1 MSSWQPPPR
10 LSPRAGS
17 QSPAALAPSPQ
28 APPARRLQCGGS
40 LAVAALML
48 PALLLLATVYLWLLL
63 QVAWLSGQASSV
75 LTGLE
80 PLANGGANWRRLL
93 ADARF
98 WNATAFTLRF
108 AAVSVAL
115 ELLLGLGI
123 ALLLH
128 RPGRGRGWL
137 RTLTLLPWALP
148 GTVLALGWRWIFND
162 PYGPLNALIQALGL
176 PPYGFL
182 TSPATTWLFV
192 VLADVWKSTPF
203 VALLL
208 LAGLQS
214 IPREL
219 EESLRLEGAGG
230 GQILRRLTL
239 PLLRPWIALALLFRL
254 AQALGL
260 FDLVQVLTRGGPAGS
275 TESLALYSYLQAM
288 RFLDFGY
295 SATLVLA
302 TFLLLSALTLA
313 GWLLWR
319 LSQRKRLE
327 AGR

>member
-1 MSSWQPPPR
+1 MSRPPS
-10 LSPRAGS
+10 SPGLARAAGVRE
-17 QSPAALAPSPQ
+17 PTRRAALTQGP
-28 APPARRLQCGGS
+28 
-40 LAVAALML
+40 LAVAVLML
-48 PALLLLATVYLWLLL
+48 PALLLLAAVYLWPLL
-63 QVAWLSGQASSV
+63 QVSWLSGQASSV

-80 PLANGGANWRRLL
+80 AIPNGDANWRRLL
-93 ADARF
+93 GDARF
-98 WNATAFTLRF
+98 WNDAAFTLRF
-108 AAVSVAL
+108 AAVSMAL
-115 ELLLGLGI
+115 ELALGLAI

-128 RPGRGRGWL
+128 RPGRGRGLL
-137 RTLTLLPWALP
+137 RAAVLLPWALP

-162 PYGPLNALIQALGL
+162 PYGPLNALIQTLGL

-182 TSPATTWLFV
+182 TTPATTWLFV

-214 IPREL
+214 VPQEL
-219 EESLRLEGAGG
+219 EESLRLEGASGL
-230 GQILRRLTL
+230 QILRRLTL
-239 PLLRPWIALALLFRL
+239 PLLRPWIGLALLFRL

-275 TESLALYSYLQAM
+275 TESLALYAYLQAM

-302 TFLLLSALTLA
+302 TFLLLCSLTLA
-313 GWLLWR
+313 GWLVWR
-319 LSQRKRLE
+319 LSRGRLME
-327 AGR
+327 VGR